1 MNRKKGS
8 TFVSK
13 ANTACVS
20 SQSKFTSVPN
30 GRRQTHNT
38 EQQVRTGEPKKDC
51 NSNSAPAQP
60 LPPARWS
67 QKSAALIHRLAG
79 RNYSRPF
86 ECQPQTRQA
95 TFLRCSQGLAQNA
108 ACTPLAC
115 KWRWGTAQTK
125 RGASFPSRGHR
136 ASPSASHRAHKYRNR
151 AHFHSFWEAS

>member
-1 MNRKKGS
+1 MCVLTEQIYFSAKS
-8 TFVSK
+8 QT
-13 ANTACVS
+13 ANTKHRAAG
-20 SQSKFTSVPN
+20 KN
-30 GRRQTHNT
+30 W
-38 EQQVRTGEPKKDC
+38 RTKKDC

-60 LPPARWS
+60 LPPAHWS

-95 TFLRCSQGLAQNA
+95 TFLRCSRGLAQNA

-125 RGASFPSRGHR
+125 RGASFPPRGHR